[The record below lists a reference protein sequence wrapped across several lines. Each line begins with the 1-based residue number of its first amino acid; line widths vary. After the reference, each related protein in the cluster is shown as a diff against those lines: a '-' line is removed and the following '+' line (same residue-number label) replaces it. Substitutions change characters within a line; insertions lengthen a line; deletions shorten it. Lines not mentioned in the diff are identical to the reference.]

1 MRRSNQ
7 TILIM
12 FVLAVG
18 CVLGWVYMC
27 TPVRAQE
34 DPRIT
39 TARAAGA
46 ADYFAYE
53 KLTVADSVKTMTSNT
68 YTSVATKAICTLE
81 DASIRFTL
89 DGTTP
94 TTDVG
99 LLLSSG
105 QTLTLD
111 LHNQIVKFQAIRTGG
126 TSGTLR
132 CNYGK

>member
-1 MRRSNQ
+1 
-7 TILIM
+7 
-12 FVLAVG
+12 
-18 CVLGWVYMC
+18 
-27 TPVRAQE
+27 
-34 DPRIT
+34 
-39 TARAAGA
+39 
-46 ADYFAYE
+46 
-53 KLTVADSVKTMTSNT
+53 
-68 YTSVATKAICTLE
+68 
-81 DASIRFTL
+81 L